1 MEHADPADHPGGQTS
16 AILTPPLPI
25 PLSLPPTSSF
35 PHSDAPF
42 KTSLNP
48 VDFITSLLPYLHCH
62 CLSYAFVVPLQRV
75 RVWNTAPFFIVICIR
90 PFQNTVF
97 VIEKSSNSISFAFW
111 IWVKKSGTYLY
122 ESLIHQTLSKYYLL
136 WPHENS
142 TRLGQL
148 STPISQM
155 RTTRSGYLPQF
166 TMQAGDRGQIQAQ
179 VWLLNLGSA
188 FHILRR
194 TLKPW
199 KGAQTRQMWW

>member
-1 MEHADPADHPGGQTS
+1 MRPSPW
-16 AILTPPLPI
+16 ILGSCP
-25 PLSLPPTSSF
+25 
-35 PHSDAPF
+35 
-42 KTSLNP
+42 KW
-48 VDFITSLLPYLHCH
+48 
-62 CLSYAFVVPLQRV
+62 
-75 RVWNTAPFFIVICIR
+75 VWNTAPFFTVICIR
-90 PFQNTVF
+90 PFQNIVF
-97 VIEKSSNSISFAFW
+97 VIEKSSNSISYPFW
-111 IWVKKSGTYLY
+111 IWAKKSGTYLY

-155 RTTRSGYLPQF
+155 RTTRSGYLFQF

-199 KGAQTRQMWW
+199 KGAPTDECDGKASWNQIMWGRNKMKAVWLWEERILKCHGGSLQIFEGLSCERGSKHILCSSKQQSWA